1 LAFVAAFGRS
11 GSTQRDLVFL
21 LGVLS
26 AVVLS
31 VLSKQFLRNKSTT
44 VIYVLLFTSLILV
57 AFTYQIFIGDFLIAN
72 FRVPESINNLLAVVR
87 TSGRMLWPVTYLLI
101 ALVVVLVSRNLRREV
116 ASGLIVLVLFFQVFE
131 SVGAVG
137 ITKSMFTRSGPTEI
151 LASPLWETFGK
162 KYQNVAIVLPND
174 NPILYPT
181 NPDFAAPE
189 GSFLWREIGVFAVKH
204 HMKLNSFYFS
214 REPATQN
221 QSEARVLTEVV
232 NLGEYRS
239 DTLYV
244 FIDSK
249 MWEIAKKQTQ
259 NEIQILDGINIVT
272 NANVR

>member
-1 LAFVAAFGRS
+1 
-11 GSTQRDLVFL
+11 
-21 LGVLS
+21 
-26 AVVLS
+26 
-31 VLSKQFLRNKSTT
+31 
-44 VIYVLLFTSLILV
+44 
-57 AFTYQIFIGDFLIAN
+57 
-72 FRVPESINNLLAVVR
+72 
-87 TSGRMLWPVTYLLI
+87 MLWPVTYLLI

-116 ASGLIVLVLFFQVFE
+116 ASGLIVLVMLFQVFE

-214 REPATQN
+214 REPTTQN
-221 QSEARVLTEVV
+221 GSEVKVLTEVV

-249 MWEIAKKQTQ
+249 MWEIAKKQNSAESLVQ
-259 NEIQILDGINIVT
+259 VLDLVPILAPDM
-272 NANVR
+272 

>member
-1 LAFVAAFGRS
+1 M
-11 GSTQRDLVFL
+11 
-21 LGVLS
+21 
-26 AVVLS
+26 
-31 VLSKQFLRNKSTT
+31 
-44 VIYVLLFTSLILV
+44 LI
-57 AFTYQIFIGDFLIAN
+57 AFTYQIFMGDFLIAN
-72 FRVPESINNLLAVVR
+72 FTVPGSINNLLSVVR
-87 TSGRMLWPVTYLLI
+87 TSGRMLWPITYLLI
-101 ALVVVLVSRNLRREV
+101 ALVVVLVSRNLRREFV
-116 ASGLIVLVLFFQVFE
+116 SGLIVLVLLFQVYE

-137 ITKSMFTRSGPTEI
+137 VTKSMFTRSGPSEI
-151 LASPLWETFGK
+151 LVSPTWDTLGE
-162 KYQNVAIVLPND
+162 KYENIAIVLPND

-214 REPATQN
+214 REPVTQN

-249 MWEIAKKQTQ
+249 MWEIAKKQKQSEVQ
-259 NEIQILDGINIVT
+259 NLDGISIVT
-272 NANVR
+272 NANER

>member
-1 LAFVAAFGRS
+1 
-11 GSTQRDLVFL
+11 
-21 LGVLS
+21 
-26 AVVLS
+26 
-31 VLSKQFLRNKSTT
+31 
-44 VIYVLLFTSLILV
+44 
-57 AFTYQIFIGDFLIAN
+57 
-72 FRVPESINNLLAVVR
+72 
-87 TSGRMLWPVTYLLI
+87 MLWPVTYLLI

-116 ASGLIVLVLFFQVFE
+116 ASGLIVLVMLFQVFE

-151 LASPLWETFGK
+151 LISPLWETFGE
-162 KYQNVAIVLPND
+162 KYQSVAIVLPND

-214 REPATQN
+214 REPVTQN
-221 QSEARVLTEVV
+221 QSEVKMLTEVV

-249 MWEIAKKQTQ
+249 MWEIAKKQNSAESLVQ
-259 NEIQILDGINIVT
+259 VLDSVPILAPDM
-272 NANVR
+272 